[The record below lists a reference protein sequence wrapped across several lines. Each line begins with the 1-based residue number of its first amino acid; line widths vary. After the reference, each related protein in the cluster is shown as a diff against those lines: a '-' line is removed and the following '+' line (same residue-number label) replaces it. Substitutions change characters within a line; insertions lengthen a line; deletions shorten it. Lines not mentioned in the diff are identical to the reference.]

1 MHSEDQDK
9 TYSKGQNQRT
19 ASQFDAHFSAAK
31 VSIYPLVER
40 LENNMIQCAAS
51 PQLIRMHKSSIGTE
65 FRTFSMEIYTPPEL
79 PSHQLG
85 RRSGKREQ
93 RVLCVT
99 TTKKIGSEKHE

>member
-51 PQLIRMHKSSIGTE
+51 TQSQNLLPILWAEGLERENSG
-65 FRTFSMEIYTPPEL
+65 FS
-79 PSHQLG
+79 
-85 RRSGKREQ
+85 
-93 RVLCVT
+93 V
-99 TTKKIGSEKHE
+99 